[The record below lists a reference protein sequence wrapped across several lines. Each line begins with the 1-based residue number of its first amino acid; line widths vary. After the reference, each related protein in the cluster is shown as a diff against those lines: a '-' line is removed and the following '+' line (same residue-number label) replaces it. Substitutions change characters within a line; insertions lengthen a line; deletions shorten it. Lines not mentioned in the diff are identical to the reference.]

1 MKIEF
6 SKAEYRTLLELL
18 YLAEWMLTAHDDAPD
33 PAKERHYL
41 LCQKIYASAKAMG
54 CDALIENSK
63 ELRAFVPSAKLEEMD
78 SLRDAIDAYNAETFW
93 EELIERL
100 IERDMNALLP
110 TLTKE
115 PSTPEEYWTLAS
127 PIEERYSTEFSTN
140 GVRRLI
146 IDGT

>member
-54 CDALIENSK
+54 LTFPAAAERQRILCFEFVKARLKQCNDGVVLATCEQHCGIGPLQHRHSK
-63 ELRAFVPSAKLEEMD
+63 P
-78 SLRDAIDAYNAETFW
+78 
-93 EELIERL
+93 
-100 IERDMNALLP
+100 
-110 TLTKE
+110 
-115 PSTPEEYWTLAS
+115 
-127 PIEERYSTEFSTN
+127 
-140 GVRRLI
+140 
-146 IDGT
+146 